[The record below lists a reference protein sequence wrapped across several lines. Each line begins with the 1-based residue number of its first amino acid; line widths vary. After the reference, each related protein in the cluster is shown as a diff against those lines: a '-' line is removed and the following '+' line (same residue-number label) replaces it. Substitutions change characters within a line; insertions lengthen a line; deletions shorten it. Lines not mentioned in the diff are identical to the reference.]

1 MSDNNIIE
9 QFKLLQRAKKIEG
22 MGNASRALEM
32 YLELHEKYEPNTSD
46 AFERPA
52 VLLERFKRYEEA
64 LAMCHKAIEGIQN
77 DTLSGTTEKFE
88 KRIESIKEKMKEDPS
103 AEASPSADAYVFHLI
118 GFYQSKKIYKI
129 IFGAYYLFAIAIS
142 IFFENV
148 FLGLGLI
155 ALLYCIRYFVDACTL
170 KVKSKKTLALLSFLL
185 AGLALYSFLQWPQA
199 FKGNIIFEETTE
211 ALEGGEDIFLDTE
224 KIPLITE
231 AHLLSARQAIEKDRA
246 VIESAIIVNGL
257 DVTFGLVLF
266 KTTDK
271 KESKDLLENFAKYLS
286 DAVAED
292 YDIKASSATSFGE
305 LYDYYHVYATATT
318 DNATL
323 LVKGSKN
330 TKSKYIL
337 WDY

>member
-9 QFKLLQRAKKIEG
+9 QFKLLQRAKKIES

-32 YLELHEKYEPNTSD
+32 YLELHENFEPNTSD
-46 AFERPA
+46 AYERPA
-52 VLLERFKRYEEA
+52 VLLERFKRYDEA
-64 LAMCHKAIEGIQN
+64 IAMCQKAIEGIKN
-77 DTLSGTTEKFE
+77 DTLSGTIEKFE
-88 KRIESIKEKMKEDPS
+88 KRIEGIREKLKEEPAAEDHS
-103 AEASPSADAYVFHLI
+103 SADAYVFHVL
-118 GFYQSKKIYKI
+118 GFYQSKKLYKF
-129 IFGAYYLFAIAIS
+129 IFAFYYLFAIIIS

-155 ALLYCIRYFVDACTL
+155 TILYAIRYFIDACSL
-170 KVKSKKTLALLSFLL
+170 NIKSKKTLALLSFLL
-185 AGLALYSFLQWPQA
+185 ASLALYSFLQWPQA

-224 KIPLITE
+224 SIPTITE
-231 AHLLSARQAIEKDRA
+231 AHLLAARKEIEKDRA

-257 DVTFGLVLF
+257 DVTFGLVLW
-266 KTTDK
+266 KATDK
-271 KESKDLLENFAKYLS
+271 KESKALLENFAKYLS
-286 DAVAED
+286 DIVAED
-292 YDIKASSATSFGE
+292 NDIKASSDNSFGE
-305 LYDYYHVYATATT
+305 LYNYYHIYATATT
-318 DNATL
+318 DQATL